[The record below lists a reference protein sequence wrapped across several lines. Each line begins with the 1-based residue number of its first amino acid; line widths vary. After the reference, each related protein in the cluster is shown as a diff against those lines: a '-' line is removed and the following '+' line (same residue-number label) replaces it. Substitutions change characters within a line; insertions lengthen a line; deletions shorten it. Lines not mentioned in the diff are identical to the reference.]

1 MRYLYS
7 LLFIPVLVA
16 CYGRVDLLVS
26 GNANTGIVFELSK
39 SDAKKLDNVFRFY
52 VMDNSAVPDGALK
65 ETVWE
70 IEISRERSWFNFKND
85 YTYKWT
91 YGIKPSGFNEIV
103 KPKQLQLNTQYLYSI
118 DGGAGY
124 HGVGC
129 FYLNENKMVIDS
141 KSC

>member
-16 CYGRVDLLVS
+16 CSGTVDLFVS

-39 SDAKKLDNVFRFY
+39 SDARKLDNVFRFN
-52 VMDNSAVPDGALK
+52 VMDNSGVPDGVLK
-65 ETVWE
+65 KIVWE
-70 IEISRERSWFNFKND
+70 IEISRKRSWFNFKDD

-91 YGIKPSGFNEIV
+91 YGVKPDGFEEVV

-118 DGGAGY
+118 NGGAGY
-124 HGVGC
+124 HGSGC

>member
-16 CYGRVDLLVS
+16 CSGTVDLFVS

-39 SDAKKLDNVFRFY
+39 SDAKKLDNVFRFN
-52 VMDNSAVPDGALK
+52 VMDNSGVPDGVLK
-65 ETVWE
+65 KIVWE
-70 IEISRERSWFNFKND
+70 IEISRKRSWFNFKDD

-91 YGIKPSGFNEIV
+91 YGVKPDGFEEVV

-118 DGGAGY
+118 NGGAGY
-124 HGVGC
+124 HGSGC

>member
-1 MRYLYS
+1 MGNLYS

-16 CYGRVDLLVS
+16 CSGTVDLLAS
-26 GNANTGIVFELSK
+26 GNANKGIVFQLSK
-39 SDAKKLDNVFRFY
+39 SDAKKLDSGFRFY
-52 VMDNSAVPDGALK
+52 VMDNSAVPAGALK

-70 IEISRERSWFNFKND
+70 IKISSEISWFNFKND

-91 YGIKPSGFNEIV
+91 YGVKPSEFKEIV
-103 KPKQLQLNTQYLYSI
+103 KPKQLKLNTQYYYSI

-124 HGVGC
+124 HGSGC